1 MRSLWSRIVPVA
13 TYGGEVSSTLSRK
26 VLRLCGC
33 ALTTPYL
40 LPRRELFFAAIPNKT
55 HRCVGER
62 LVVKVTLRSSSLGE
76 WRMGT
81 IAFSCATLGFVL
93 SVRFKAFALVP
104 ASLLALGPT
113 LVFGFVNGWGTLGL
127 VLATMANLII
137 LQASYCVGGILL
149 RRFGKPA
156 ERRAPRLRH
165 MRVMRSELAG

>member
-1 MRSLWSRIVPVA
+1 
-13 TYGGEVSSTLSRK
+13 
-26 VLRLCGC
+26 
-33 ALTTPYL
+33 
-40 LPRRELFFAAIPNKT
+40 
-55 HRCVGER
+55 
-62 LVVKVTLRSSSLGE
+62 
-76 WRMGT
+76 MGT

-93 SVRFKAFALVP
+93 SARFKAFALVP

-127 VLATMANLII
+127 VLATMANLMI

-165 MRVMRSELAG
+165 MRVMQRARGLTKSLGGLTRHRARARMRSVVLAVAQLSFELAGCQQNGRYRA